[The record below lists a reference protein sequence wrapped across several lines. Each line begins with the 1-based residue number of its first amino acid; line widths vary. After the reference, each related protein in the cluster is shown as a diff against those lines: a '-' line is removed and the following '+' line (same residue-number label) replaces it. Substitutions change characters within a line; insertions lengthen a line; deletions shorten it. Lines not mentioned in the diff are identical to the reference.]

1 MVVVVLLSF
10 FIRGLIILIHDMA
23 HLIHNCERNLLVKCV
38 VSSGMCFKNP
48 INLSIFC
55 SAFFFANFVN
65 WRLWSDWMGF
75 GVMGIQVSQLS
86 SFFFFSEILSRF
98 GLSHG
103 LLLLHS
109 PELRLSSV
117 LMALFFP
124 FNSSLKK
131 SISLLSEEVWL
142 WRLRKSSS
150 RCPFSFASLAS
161 CCFISR
167 RMACFSCIL
176 AASP

>member
-38 VSSGMCFKNP
+38 VSSGMCFKNT

-86 SFFFFSEILSRF
+86 SFFFFQKFCHVSDFHMDCYFCIHQSCVWAVF
-98 GLSHG
+98 WWHCFF
-103 LLLLHS
+103 LLI
-109 PELRLSSV
+109 P
-117 LMALFFP
+117 P
-124 FNSSLKK
+124 LK
-131 SISLLSEEVWL
+131 SQ
-142 WRLRKSSS
+142 
-150 RCPFSFASLAS
+150 FHF
-161 CCFISR
+161 
-167 RMACFSCIL
+167 
-176 AASP
+176 